1 VKIGMIE
8 IRSTKMGKN
17 AKARVERGIKTTL
30 IFTSEIYILELR
42 KKILK
47 ELFQDLEKFSSAL

>member
-1 VKIGMIE
+1 
-8 IRSTKMGKN
+8 MGKN
-17 AKARVERGIKTTL
+17 DKAKVERGIKTML

-47 ELFQDLEKFSSAL
+47 ELFQDLEKFSSALL